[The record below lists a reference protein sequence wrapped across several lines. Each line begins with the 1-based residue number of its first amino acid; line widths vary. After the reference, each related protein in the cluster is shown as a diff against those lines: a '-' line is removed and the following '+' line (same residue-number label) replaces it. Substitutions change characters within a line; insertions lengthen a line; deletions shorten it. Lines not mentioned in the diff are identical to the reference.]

1 VTERDNQQEEQRT
14 GLEIAVIGIAGRFP
28 GANSLAT
35 FWENLANGV
44 DSIAHF
50 THEELLESGIDPLLL
65 QKPNYVKAKGFVED
79 IEYFDAAFFRYSERE
94 AEIMD
99 PQIRILQECVW
110 EALEGAGY
118 IPQMYEGRIGLFAG
132 ASTNY
137 HWMELSPLGQGA
149 QGAEFTEAGTL
160 CYKDSLS
167 TLTAYK
173 LGLKG
178 PSITLY
184 TACSTSLLAIHLA
197 SRALITGECDL
208 ALAGGVTISY
218 PKKAGYLY
226 EVGMTASPD
235 GYTRPFDAH
244 AGGSVFGDGVGV
256 VLLKRL
262 DEALQDG
269 DYIHAIIKGSAAN
282 NDGARKVGYTAPSV
296 EGQYEVITAALSLAD
311 VEPETISYVETHG
324 TATPLGDTIEF
335 EALKRAFATT
345 KKSYCAI
352 GSVKSNVGHLDT
364 AAGVTGFI
372 KTVLA
377 LQHRQIP
384 PSLHF
389 DHPNPKIGFVD
400 SPFYVNTEL
409 AEWDAAPPRRAG
421 VSSFGYGGTNV
432 HVVLQEA
439 PRQVTT
445 PSERTHHTLT
455 LSARTPHALANM
467 TRNLAHFLQTN
478 TDISLAD
485 VAYTLHTGRQQFFY
499 RRAVVC
505 ASMEEA
511 LVGLAAAASETQLA
525 ENSTPGQAQHVLVRL
540 SAKGMRNAG
549 ALRELYRQE
558 PLVRADMERCLR
570 FVETVFGAQVR
581 RAISNPTDVSF
592 AVQAANPIVTRFCLG
607 FILEYT
613 LTRSLLNLGVRP
625 AAIVAQS
632 LSHYTAACLAQV
644 LSLED
649 ALRWGFAHL
658 QLAADPENQ
667 ILKQRFAKL
676 VRETRLQKPVFP
688 LLSETTGAQITE
700 EDAQNADYWLRLTE
714 QFNQRESTARQALVE
729 QQAALFLHIGEYEE
743 TPDGEMPR
751 DTPPVIRL
759 FAQEV
764 EPALAD
770 AHFLHV
776 CADVWSQGIT
786 LDWTKLYVNESRR
799 RLPLPTYP
807 FEKQRFWIDPP
818 QRQAQRRD
826 QQIEKRANIAE
837 WFYTPTW
844 QPEYAETGETSVP
857 ATWIFFQDGEHL
869 GEQLATRLEAQ
880 GHTVITVHPA
890 LTFNKVSEHEYT
902 IRPTQLDDYNRL
914 LAEIARIQTSPLRI
928 LHLWTLGHAYAGD
941 QLLELGFYSLISLAK
956 ALVQQ
961 DIRQELDITVLTNQL
976 FKVTASDH
984 VLPEKAPLLAP
995 VKVIPQ
1001 EHSHIKCRSIDIP
1014 LAEASTATA
1023 LAALLREI
1031 TLNITDTEVAY
1042 RRERRYIQK
1051 YEPVPAAHLQPTL
1064 DLPASAIVSPLRK
1077 EGVYLI
1083 TGGLGGVGIKLAS
1096 YLVRTLQAK
1105 IVLVSRAGL
1114 PPQKQWQNWLA
1125 THDQDDRTSFR
1136 IRQVQNLEA
1145 SGGQVLVAA
1154 ADVADE
1160 AHMRCVIQQA
1170 EDVFGKINGV
1180 IHAAGILRVH
1190 SAQCP
1195 IAAISQADCEEQF
1208 RSKMRGLNV
1217 LNKLLAN
1224 YDLDFCLLV
1233 SSLSPILG
1241 GLGFAGYAAAN
1252 LYMDAFV
1259 QQHSHDTTRRWIGVN
1274 WGDWQYS
1281 GPKFQKRMA
1290 RTAIDAL
1297 EMSTEEAIQT
1307 FRCIL
1312 ALENTPQIVV
1322 SSGDLFARI
1331 EQWIQLKPLRRAS
1344 ASQQTGTRAEQIS
1357 RQYREHVQAMSQ
1369 EQYEQSIVEV
1379 WQDFYRVQ
1387 EVDRRTNFFELGATS
1402 LDIIQIHTK
1411 LVNLFQRH
1419 IPIEYMFENP
1429 TIAQLAAALS
1439 SEGAQPG
1446 KSMSSASPTATSTT
1460 SRDIAVIGM
1469 AGRFPGASSI
1479 DEFWH
1484 NLVNGVE
1491 SIRFFTESELAEAG
1505 VRGEELHNPN
1515 YRRAKGYLEGTEFF
1529 DAAFFDYTPRDALL
1543 MDPQLRLFHECAWSA
1558 IEHAGYNITTYK
1570 GKVGVF
1576 AGASP
1581 NLYWQV
1587 LSILAESN
1595 EPAGLFLTSLLND
1608 KDSLSTQI
1616 SYKFDLN
1623 GPSVNV
1629 FSGCS
1634 TSLVAIDY
1642 ACNALLSGQCD
1653 LALAGGITVTQPE
1666 KAGYMYQE
1674 GMLFSADGHCRAFD
1688 KTASGMVFGDGVGV
1702 VILKPLAQA
1711 LADGDTIHA
1720 VIKGTAINNDGHR
1733 KIGYTA
1739 PSIDGQAEVIRA
1751 ALTRANVTPESIG
1764 YLETHGTATQL
1775 GDVIEVAALK
1785 KVFGQTGQRR
1795 YPIGSVKTN
1804 VGHLNAASGVTGF
1817 IKAVLCLKHR
1827 LIPPSLYC
1835 ETPNPQIDFAD
1846 GQFYVN
1852 TTLQEWRDEHYPL
1865 RAGVSSFGIGGTN
1878 AHVVLEEPPPADRS
1892 SGERDWKVLLLSAKS
1907 QAALERMTDNLA
1919 EHFKVHPECD
1929 LADAAYTLQVG
1940 RQAFE
1945 HRRAL
1950 VCRDLQEATEQLAT
1964 RTAQVRT
1971 WQALATTPSVAFL
1984 FPGNGAQY
1992 INMARELYEKEK
2004 LFRSEMD
2011 TCFDLF
2017 SALQGIDLQSILYP
2031 RTGDQGAEA
2040 QARLDIRSMKYSQ
2053 PIIFCVEY
2061 ALAALLMNWGI
2072 RPSAMLGYSFGEYA
2086 AACLAGVFS
2095 LRDALQLIAVRGNLM
2110 GSLPEGAMV
2119 SVPLAEEQTI
2129 ALLHDFKAISNGTA
2143 EATSTEL
2150 AVAIDNGSS
2159 CIVAG
2164 SPQAISDFE
2173 RFLRRKRLLS
2183 MRVASDVAAHSSH
2196 LEDAAAQFAEHLQ
2209 SVSFQAPN
2217 IPFISG
2223 ITGTWITDEQAQ
2235 DANYWVRHMKETVR
2249 FASGVKQLVEKPD
2262 MLFLEVGP
2270 GRDLRVL
2277 AHRFLEHQTHRIQQ
2291 TIRPEQHNGSDSQA
2305 LFESLATLWGQG
2317 ISIDWQAFSAHERRR
2332 RVPLPT
2338 YAFERTSYK
2347 RQGNPFE
2354 LASHTLTQPEPDTE
2368 ISKCPDLSR
2377 WFYVPRWRST
2387 LPLSSAHDTEQQIW
2401 LVFGEDTGLI
2411 SALTQELRE
2420 RQHTVIAV
2428 QPGHTFTQ
2436 PGEYTYLLD
2445 PGEKAQYH
2453 RLLNELRARQLLPEK
2468 ILHCT
2473 GLAGAALQ
2481 EKDLDTSLKEGFY
2494 SLLFLFQALARQ
2506 PVGDTVDIRVITS
2519 GTQNVIGNEPMRPA
2533 HACLIGPGLVI
2544 AQELPY
2550 VRCSIIDLAL
2560 SETEGLLSRQLRKHL
2575 LAECL
2580 ADKTEHIVAYRGG
2593 KRWVCDYLTLE
2604 LDRPTPQALPLKRE
2618 GVYLITGAFGGI
2630 GKILARYLAKTHQ
2643 AKLALVSRSS
2653 LPDREEW
2660 PYRSDHTKSSEHI
2673 RFVLELE
2680 ALGSEVLVL
2689 SADCANQDRMAAVI
2703 AEVEQRFGMING
2715 VIHAAGLVGD
2725 DTFKLLKDL
2734 DISDCEKQFQ
2744 AKVRGV
2750 LVLQKLL
2757 SGKNLDFCLLMSSIA
2772 TVLGGLGYAAYTAAN
2787 LFMDAFVY
2795 QQARQSSL
2803 PWCVVDWSDW
2813 KYWNEGEK
2821 QGAVGQS
2828 VHKLSMEPE
2837 EGIDAFERVLAC
2849 DERHLIHSP
2858 GNLEARIEQ
2867 WINLQETQARKEPD
2881 HAQLHPRPEL
2891 LNPYVAPRSTVEKTL
2906 ADIWAATFR
2915 MEKIGIQDDFFELGG
2930 DSLKGITVV
2939 SRIHKELHVEV
2950 PVSELFQAPTIE
2962 RLADCVRTAQRKE
2975 FEAIPIAPV
2984 KESYRLSSAQKRLY
2998 ILHQMHPESTAYN
3011 DIMAYVLDG
3020 ELDVV
3025 RFEEI
3030 FQQLIVRHESFRTSF
3045 ELHNGEPV
3053 QKVHPSVPFTLAYQ
3067 ETTEE
3072 QARDFVKHFIAP
3084 FNLREAP
3091 LMRVALLKVGAERHI
3106 LVLDIHHII
3115 TDGVSYDCLVRD
3127 FITLYQGGTLPA
3139 LRLQYKD
3146 YAEWQHGEHA
3156 RAVIARQEAY
3166 WLKHFAGPIPTLQLL
3181 TDYPRPDVQN
3191 FAGETIEFELGETYT
3206 EQVKKAA
3213 LAHSSTVYTY
3223 LLSVFNIL
3231 LAKYAGTDDL
3241 IVGSPVAGRSH
3252 PDLQGI
3258 IGMFVNMLPIRS
3270 APAQEKRFVDYL
3282 LEVQKTVIEAFDNEQ
3297 FQYDELIT
3305 RLGLHGNITQNPL
3318 FNVVFVL
3325 QNMNTEQLNV
3335 GNLRVG
3341 KYSFTPNR
3349 AAFDLV
3355 LSAVEVNGSFL
3366 MTMEYATALFRR
3378 ETITKMVERYL
3389 TILREVLA
3397 NPQVKLQ
3404 DIEIAYN
3411 VRLLEDS
3418 THRIANE
3425 DFAF

>member
-1 VTERDNQQEEQRT
+1 MTERDNQQEEQRT
-14 GLEIAVIGIAGRFP
+14 GLEIAVVGMAGRFP
-28 GANSLAT
+28 GANSLAA

-44 DSIAHF
+44 DSITHF
-50 THEELLESGIDPLLL
+50 THEELLESGVDPLVL

-132 ASTNY
+132 AATNY
-137 HWMELSPLGQGA
+137 RWMELSPLGKGA
-149 QGAEFTEAGTL
+149 QGAEFAEAGTL

-226 EVGMTASPD
+226 EAGMTASQD
-235 GYTRPFDAH
+235 GHTRPFDAS
-244 AGGSVFGDGVGV
+244 AGGAVFGDGVGV

-262 DEALQDG
+262 DEALQDR
-269 DYIHAIIKGSAAN
+269 DYIHAIIKGSATN

-296 EGQYEVITAALSLAD
+296 EGQYEVITAALSLAE

-335 EALKRAFATT
+335 EALKQAFTTT

-372 KTVLA
+372 KSVLA

-389 DHPNPKIGFVD
+389 DHPNPKIGFVE

-409 AEWDAAPPRRAG
+409 TEWDATTPRRAG

-432 HVVLQEA
+432 HVVLEEA
-439 PRQVTT
+439 PEQVTT
-445 PSERTHHTLT
+445 PGERTRHTLT
-455 LSARTPHALANM
+455 LSARTPAALAHM
-467 TRNLAHFLQTN
+467 TSNLAHFLQTN
-478 TDISLAD
+478 PRVPLAD
-485 VAYTLHTGRQQFFY
+485 VAYTLYTGRQQFPH
-499 RRAVVC
+499 RHAVVC
-505 ASMEEA
+505 ASIEEA
-511 LVGLAAAASETQLA
+511 LAGLTADPTEAQLT
-525 ENSTPGQAQHVLVRL
+525 EDRIPGQAQQVLVRL
-540 SAKGMRNAG
+540 SAKGMCNA
-549 ALRELYRQE
+549 AAFWELYRQE

-570 FVETVFGAQVR
+570 CIEAVFGTQIR
-581 RAISNPTDVSF
+581 RAVSNPPDVPV
-592 AVQAANPIVTRFCLG
+592 ATPTANPAFTRFCLG
-607 FILEYT
+607 FALEYT
-613 LTRSLLNLGVRP
+613 LTNSLIHLGVRP
-625 AAIVAQS
+625 AAIIAQD

-649 ALRWGFAHL
+649 ALRWGLAHL

-667 ILKQRFAKL
+667 VLQQRFAKL

-688 LLSETTGAQITE
+688 LLSEASGTSISAV
-700 EDAQNADYWLRLTE
+700 DAQDAEYWLRLAE
-714 QFNQRESTARQALVE
+714 QFKRREPLSHQR
-729 QQAALFLHIGEYEE
+729 QAALLLHIGENEE
-743 TPDGEMPR
+743 TPRGERPR
-751 DTPPVIRL
+751 ETHPVLRL
-759 FAQEV
+759 FTQEV
-764 EPALAD
+764 EPALAG
-770 AHFLHV
+770 AHFLQA
-776 CADVWSQGIT
+776 CADIWRQGIP
-786 LDWTKLYVNESRR
+786 LDWAKLYTHESRR

-807 FEKQRFWIDPP
+807 FEKRRFWIDPP
-818 QRQAQRRD
+818 QHQAQKRD
-826 QQIEKRANIAE
+826 QQIAKRANIAE

-844 QPEYAETGETSVP
+844 QPKHAETAEAVAP
-857 ATWIFFQDGEHL
+857 ATWIFFQDNEHI
-869 GEQLATRLEAQ
+869 GEQLATRLEAL
-880 GHTVITVHPA
+880 GHTVIAVHPA
-890 LTFNKVSEHEYT
+890 PAFNKVSEYKYA
-902 IRPTQLDDYNRL
+902 ICPTRLDDYNRL
-914 LAEIARIQTSPLRI
+914 LTEIARVQTVPLRV
-928 LHLWTLGHAYAGD
+928 LHVWTLGHEYGGD
-941 QLLELGFYSLISLAK
+941 RLLELGFYALIYLTK

-961 DIRQELDITVLTNQL
+961 DVRQELDITVLTNQL

-984 VLPEKAPLLAP
+984 ILPEKAPLLAP

-1001 EHSHIKCRSIDIP
+1001 EHAHIKCRSIDIP
-1014 LAEASTATA
+1014 LAEISTATA
-1023 LAALLREI
+1023 LDVLLQEI

-1042 RRERRYIQK
+1042 RHECRYVQT
-1051 YEPVPAAHLQPTL
+1051 YEQVPTAHLQPTL

-1077 EGVYLI
+1077 AGVYLI
-1083 TGGLGGVGIKLAS
+1083 TGGLGGVGFKLAS
-1096 YLVRTLQAK
+1096 YLVRTLQARV
-1105 IVLVSRAGL
+1105 VLVGQTGL
-1114 PPQKQWQNWLA
+1114 PPQEQWQNWLK

-1136 IRQVQNLEA
+1136 IQQVQKLEA

-1160 AHMRCVIQQA
+1160 AQMRRVLQQA
-1170 EDVFGKINGV
+1170 EDAFGKINGV

-1195 IAAISQADCEEQF
+1195 IATLSRSDCEEQF
-1208 RSKMRGLNV
+1208 RSKMRGLKV
-1217 LNKLLAN
+1217 LNTLLEN
-1224 YDLDFCLLV
+1224 YDIDFCLLV
-1233 SSLSPILG
+1233 SSLSPVLG

-1259 QQHSHDTTRRWIGVN
+1259 QLHSNETSRRWIGVN

-1297 EMSTEEAIQT
+1297 EMTTEEAIQT

-1312 ALENTPQIVV
+1312 ALDHTPQIVV
-1322 SSGDLFARI
+1322 SSGDLSARI
-1331 EQWIQLKPLRRAS
+1331 EQWIQLKPLRQAN
-1344 ASQQTGTRAEQIS
+1344 AS
-1357 RQYREHVQAMSQ
+1357 RQPATPGRQFRENARTMSQ
-1369 EQYEQSIVEV
+1369 EHYEQSIVEV

-1387 EVDRRTNFFELGATS
+1387 TVDRRTNFFELGATS

-1419 IPIEYMFENP
+1419 IPIESMFENP

-1439 SEGAQPG
+1439 SEGVQHKRSG
-1446 KSMSSASPTATSTT
+1446 SSDSPAPTSIASG
-1460 SRDIAVIGM
+1460 DIAVIGM
-1469 AGRFPGASSI
+1469 AGKFPGASSV

-1484 NLVNGVE
+1484 NLVHGVE
-1491 SIRFFTESELAEAG
+1491 SIRFFSESELAEAG

-1515 YRRAKGYLEGTEFF
+1515 YRRAKGYLEGSEFF

-1543 MDPQLRLFHECAWSA
+1543 MDPQLRLFHECAWNA
-1558 IEHAGYNITTYK
+1558 IEHAGYNITTYQ

-1587 LSILAESN
+1587 LSILDESN

-1688 KTASGMVFGDGVGV
+1688 KAASGMVFGDGVGV
-1702 VILKPLAQA
+1702 VILKPLTQA

-1739 PSIDGQAEVIRA
+1739 PSVDGQAEVIKA
-1751 ALTRANVTPESIG
+1751 ALARANATPESIG
-1764 YLETHGTATQL
+1764 YIETHGTATQL

-1785 KVFGQTGQRR
+1785 KVFAQTGQRR

-1804 VGHLNAASGVTGF
+1804 VGHLNAASGVAGF
-1817 IKAVLCLKHR
+1817 IKAALCLKHR
-1827 LIPPSLYC
+1827 LIPPSLHC
-1835 ETPNPQIDFAD
+1835 EIPNPQIDFAD
-1846 GQFYVN
+1846 DQFYVN
-1852 TTLQEWRDEHYPL
+1852 TTLQEWRDEDSPL

-1878 AHVVLEEPPPADRS
+1878 AHVVLEEPPPAERAS
-1892 SGERDWKVLLLSAKS
+1892 NERDWKVLLLSAKS

-1919 EHFKVHPECD
+1919 EHFKGHPKCH

-1945 HRRAL
+1945 QRRTL
-1950 VCRDLQEATEQLAT
+1950 VCRDLQEATEQLAS
-1964 RTAQVRT
+1964 RAAQVRT
-1971 WQALATTPSVAFL
+1971 WQAPATLPTVAFL

-1992 INMARELYEKEK
+1992 INMARELYEKEEI
-2004 LFRSEMD
+2004 FRDEMD

-2017 SALQGIDLQSILYP
+2017 SALQGVDLKSILYP
-2031 RTGDQGAEA
+2031 SSGDQRAEA
-2040 QARLDIRSMKYSQ
+2040 QASLDIQSMEYSQ

-2061 ALAALLMNWGI
+2061 ALATLLMSWGI
-2072 RPSAMLGYSFGEYA
+2072 RPAAMLGYSFGEYA

-2095 LRDALQLIAVRGNLM
+2095 LRDALRLIAARGSLM
-2110 GSLPEGAMV
+2110 GRLPEGAMV
-2119 SVPLAEEQTI
+2119 SVPLAEEQTL
-2129 ALLHDFKAISNGTA
+2129 ALLHEFRTITNGTA
-2143 EATSTEL
+2143 GATSPEL
-2150 AVAIDNGSS
+2150 AVAIDNGPS

-2164 SPQAISDFE
+2164 SPQAITAFE
-2173 RFLRRKRLLS
+2173 RFLRTKRLLS
-2183 MRVASDVAAHSSH
+2183 MRVASDIAAHSSH
-2196 LEDAAAQFAEHLQ
+2196 LEDAAAQFAAHLQ
-2209 SVSFQAPN
+2209 SVSFHEPS

-2235 DANYWVRHMKETVR
+2235 DVNYWVRQMKETVR
-2249 FASGVKQLVEKPD
+2249 FASGVEKLVEKPT

-2270 GRDLRVL
+2270 GRDLSVL
-2277 AHRFLEHQTHRIQQ
+2277 AQRFLEHQTYRVQQ
-2291 TIRPEQHNGSDSQA
+2291 TIGPERRNGSDSQA
-2305 LFESLATLWGQG
+2305 LCESLAVLWGQG
-2317 ISIDWQAFSAHERRR
+2317 IAVDWQAFSAQEKRRR
-2332 RVPLPT
+2332 IPLPT
-2338 YAFERTSYK
+2338 YAFERTSYQ
-2347 RQGNPFE
+2347 RPGNPFE
-2354 LASHTLTQPEPDTE
+2354 LASHTSTRRKQSAE
-2368 ISKCPDLSR
+2368 ISKCPDPSR

-2387 LPLSSAHDTEQQIW
+2387 LPLAPTQHTEPQTW

-2411 SALTQELRE
+2411 AELTRELRE
-2420 RQHTVIAV
+2420 KQHIVITV
-2428 QPGHTFTQ
+2428 QPGHTFTRS
-2436 PGEYTYLLD
+2436 GEYTYLLD
-2445 PGEKAQYH
+2445 PGEKVQYH
-2453 RLLNELRARQLLPEK
+2453 RLLNELRERQLLPEK
-2468 ILHCT
+2468 ILYT
-2473 GLAGAALQ
+2473 DLTGAAHQ
-2481 EKDLDTSLKEGFY
+2481 EKDLDLSLKEGVY

-2506 PVGDTVDIRVITS
+2506 PVRDTLEIRVITS
-2519 GTQNVIGNEPMRPA
+2519 GTQNVIGNEPMKPV

-2550 VRCSIIDLAL
+2550 VRCSIIDISL
-2560 SETEGLLSRQLRKHL
+2560 SETEGLLARQLRKHL

-2593 KRWVCDYLTLE
+2593 KRWICDYLMLE
-2604 LDRPTPQALPLKRE
+2604 LDRPTPRALPLKRA
-2618 GVYLITGAFGGI
+2618 GVYLLTGAFGGI
-2630 GKILARYLAKTHQ
+2630 GKILARYLAKTYQ
-2643 AKLALVSRSS
+2643 AKLALVSRSA
-2653 LPDREEW
+2653 LPAREEW
-2660 PYRSDHTKSSEHI
+2660 PYRSDHTQRSENI
-2673 RFVLELE
+2673 RFILELE

-2689 SADCANQDRMAAVI
+2689 SADCADQERMAVVI
-2703 AEVEQRFGMING
+2703 AEVEQRFGTING

-2725 DTFKLLKDL
+2725 ETFKLLKDL
-2734 DISDCEKQFQ
+2734 DVSDCEKQFQ

-2750 LVLQKLL
+2750 LVLAELL
-2757 SGKNLDFCLLMSSIA
+2757 RAKQLDFCLLMSSIA

-2803 PWCVVDWSDW
+2803 PWYVVDWSDW
-2813 KYWNEGEK
+2813 KYWNDAEK

-2828 VHKLSMEPE
+2828 VQKLSMEPE
-2837 EGIDAFERVLAC
+2837 EGIDALERVLAC

-2867 WINLQETQARKEPD
+2867 WINVQETQAENQPD
-2881 HAQLHPRPEL
+2881 QVQLHPRPEL
-2891 LNPYVAPRSTVEKTL
+2891 LNPYVAPRTAVEKTL

-2915 MEKIGIQDDFFELGG
+2915 MEKTGIQDDFFELGG

-2962 RLADCVRTAQRKE
+2962 RLADFVQTAQHKE
-2975 FEAIPIAPV
+2975 FAAIPLAPV
-2984 KESYRLSSAQKRLY
+2984 KEYYRLSSAQKRLY
-2998 ILHQMHPESTAYN
+2998 ILHQMHPKNTAYN

-3025 RFEEI
+3025 RFEKI

-3045 ELHNGEPV
+3045 ELHNGEAV
-3053 QKVHPSVPFTLAYQ
+3053 QKVYPSVPFVLAYQ

-3072 QARDFVKHFIAP
+3072 QARDLVKRFLAP
-3084 FNLREAP
+3084 FNLRAAP
-3091 LMRVALLKVGAERHI
+3091 LMRATLLKVGVERHI

-3146 YAEWQHGEHA
+3146 YAEWQYGEQA
-3156 RAVIARQEAY
+3156 RATIVRQEAY
-3166 WLKHFAGPIPTLQLL
+3166 WLKQFAGPIPALHLL

-3191 FAGETIEFELGETYT
+3191 FAGETIEFELGEFYT

-3213 LAHSSTVYTY
+3213 LLHGSTVYTY

-3241 IVGSPVAGRSH
+3241 IVGSPVAGRAH

-3282 LEVQKTVIEAFDNEQ
+3282 LEVQKTVIVAFDNEQ

-3335 GNLRVG
+3335 GDLRVG

-3366 MTMEYATALFRR
+3366 MTMEYATALFRQ
-3378 ETITKMVERYL
+3378 ETIAKMVERYL

-3397 NPQVKLQ
+3397 NSQIRLQ